1 MVCPEGW
8 EMNAKELKTLLTDW
22 RVAMLLILVV
32 GSLVTIYIYPSLTPQ
47 NGVQGNL
54 QFGLDL
60 QQGAWLQLEFR
71 AEVIGFTTDRPL
83 NDFVSDLSKKLDTEV
98 QTIDA
103 THLEIRKYYTQEDLT
118 RLVEST
124 GGNVTSFQPG
134 VSKATADDVKQI
146 LENKIN
152 TLGTKDAKVNT
163 LTGLNN
169 VARYVRVELAGV
181 DMNQAQAIV
190 GKQGKFEIRI
200 QTIGNETEHVLY
212 GDSITSVQTPAQE
225 PVGSN
230 TWGVGFT
237 LSNAGATAFRDS
249 AIKYGATVDPTN
261 HHLIMLL
268 DNVTVYS
275 APLSEDLAAK
285 VQTEEVRQLFAST
298 GQGTYGTQQA
308 TNLEIHLRAG
318 ALPVDVSV
326 AGSGSQSAPL
336 GEHFKMMSLLA
347 GILALVTVGFVI
359 YYRYRE
365 PSIVLPMV
373 LINASEIIILLGFIN
388 LIRFQMDLP
397 TIAGLIAVL
406 GTGIDQLVVITDE
419 ILHEGKV
426 PSPNLY
432 LKRLARALSI
442 IVVAAATVIIAM
454 VPLALMDLSTLK
466 GFALITIM
474 GVLVGVLV
482 TRPAYGRIIMVIL
495 SK

>member
-1 MVCPEGW
+1 
-8 EMNAKELKTLLTDW
+8 MNARELKALLKDW
-22 RVAMLLILVV
+22 RVAMLIILVAASV
-32 GSLVTIYIYPSLTPQ
+32 AAIYFYPSFNPQ
-47 NGVQGNL
+47 KGVEGNI

-83 NDFVSDLSKKLDTEV
+83 DEFVTDLSKKLDTEV
-98 QTIDA
+98 QVIDEN
-103 THLEIRKYYTQEDLT
+103 HLEVRKYYTQEDLT
-118 RLVEST
+118 PLVESA
-124 GGNVTSFQPG
+124 GGKVTSYQQG
-134 VSKATADDVKQI
+134 VSRATADVVKRI

-169 VARYVRVELAGV
+169 VARYIRVELAGV

-200 QTIGNETEHVLY
+200 QTTGNQTEHVLY
-212 GDSITSVQTPAQE
+212 GDSITSVQNPSQA
-225 PVGSN
+225 PPGSN

-237 LSNAGATAFRDS
+237 LNEAGASAFRAA
-249 AIKYGATVDPTN
+249 AIQYGATIDPEN
-261 HHLIMLL
+261 HHLQMLL
-268 DNVTVYS
+268 DNRTVYS
-275 APLSEDLAAK
+275 APLSKDLAGK
-285 VQTEEVRQLFAST
+285 VQTENIRQLFAST
-298 GQGTYGTQQA
+298 GQGKYGMQQA
-308 TNLEIHLRAG
+308 TNLEIHLRSG
-318 ALPVDVSV
+318 ALPVDVNV
-326 AGSGSQSAPL
+326 AGSGSVSATL
-336 GEHFKMMSLLA
+336 GEHFKQMSLLA
-347 GILALVTVGFVI
+347 GILALITVGFVI

-373 LINASEIIILLGFIN
+373 MINASEIIILLGFIS

-406 GTGIDQLVVITDE
+406 GTGIDQLVIITDE

-426 PSPNLY
+426 PSPSLY
-432 LKRLARALSI
+432 LKRLARALGI
-442 IVVAAATVIIAM
+442 IVVAASTTIIAM
-454 VPLALMDLSTLK
+454 LPLALMDLSTLK
-466 GFALITIM
+466 GFAIITIM

-482 TRPAYGRIIMVIL
+482 TRPAYGRIIMAML